1 MGAEQGRFELA
12 EQLAAIVEGSTDA
25 IISSS
30 LDGILTSW
38 NTGAQLIFGYT
49 AAEIIGRPSSLLIPP
64 DTTPVLGS
72 ALERVRRGERVENFE
87 ARRLHKDGSIIELS
101 STISPIRDATGAVVG
116 LSTVG
121 RDVTERNRA
130 EAERRALERELHQ
143 AERLQSLG
151 QLAAGIAHDFN
162 NLLGAI
168 MNYAELVAEQTADR
182 PAVRADAEQ
191 IQATAER
198 AAQLTR
204 QLLVFSRRQETKPQT
219 LDLNAIVADVRNLLA
234 RSIGAHIELTVSLA
248 PDLPPIRAD
257 QGQIEQVLLNLAVNA
272 RDAMPAGGTL
282 AIATS
287 PAELDHG
294 YAAAHPG
301 AAPGRYAELTVAD
314 TGTGM
319 SHDVAAHVF
328 DPFFT
333 TKPADQGTGLGLSSA
348 YGIVTRAGGSI
359 SLDTA
364 EGAGTT
370 FRLYFPATATAA
382 PAPATAANPAA
393 WAAGRGETILV
404 VDDDPSV
411 LNVTARMLRQNGYTT
426 LQAASYEQAL
436 SLAASHDLQLLLTD
450 SVMPYMSD
458 PALAERITENNIGL
472 PVVYMSGAGELPSP
486 DPAARPGA
494 GRIQKPFD
502 RNTLLEAVHAALS
515 AHPGRH

>member
-1 MGAEQGRFELA
+1 MTMGAEQDRFELA
-12 EQLAAIVEGSTDA
+12 EQLAAIVAGSTDA
-25 IISSS
+25 IIGTS
-30 LDGILTSW
+30 LDGIITSW

-49 AAEIIGRPSSLLIPP
+49 AAEIVGRPSSLLIPP
-64 DTTPVLGS
+64 DTAPQLVPI
-72 ALERVRRGERVENFE
+72 LERVRRGERVEHFE
-87 ARRLHKDGSIIELS
+87 ARRLHKDGSIVELS
-101 STISPIRDATGAVVG
+101 SAISPIRDAAGAVVG

-121 RDVTERNRA
+121 RDMTERNRA
-130 EAERRALERELHQ
+130 AAERRALEHQLHQ

-151 QLAAGIAHDFN
+151 QLAGGIAHDFN
-162 NLLGAI
+162 NLLAAI
-168 MNYAELVAEQTADR
+168 MNYAGFVAEQTADR
-182 PAVRADAEQ
+182 PAVRADVEQ
-191 IQATAER
+191 IRAAAER
-198 AAQLTR
+198 AARLTR
-204 QLLVFSRRQETKPQT
+204 QLLVFSRRQETKPQA

-234 RSIGAHIELTVSLA
+234 RSIGAHIELTVSFA

-287 PAELDHG
+287 PADLDHD

-319 SHDVAAHVF
+319 SDDVAAHIF

-333 TKPADQGTGLGLSSA
+333 TKPPDRGTGLGLSTV
-348 YGIVTRAGGSI
+348 YGIVTQAGGSI

-370 FRLYFPATATAA
+370 FRLRFPATAA
-382 PAPATAANPAA
+382 PAPATAADAAA
-393 WAAGRGETILV
+393 WAAGHGETILV

-411 LNVTARMLRQNGYTT
+411 LDVTARLLRKNGYTT
-426 LQAASYEQAL
+426 LEAATYEQAL
-436 SLAASHDLQLLLTD
+436 SLSASHNLQLLLTD
-450 SVMPYMSD
+450 SVMPRMSG

-472 PVVYMSGAGELPSP
+472 PVVYMSGAGEPPTP
-486 DPAARPGA
+486 DPAARPSA

-502 RNTLLEAVHAALS
+502 CNTLLEAVHAALS
-515 AHPGRH
+515 AHPDRH